1 MLPLLCRLRW
11 EPSVGGSALRLS
23 AEAWGRGVWKGD
35 V

>member
-11 EPSVGGSALRLS
+11 EPSVGGSALS
-23 AEAWGRGVWKGD
+23 AEAWGRGVWRGD